1 MSAERSRTSAE
12 IWEPVRLPGI
22 ASRLEMRDG
31 EVHVWRVPLDLRPD
45 RMPALRGVLDA
56 EELARAGRF
65 VFTRHRDRYVAAH
78 GIVRE
83 LLGGYL
89 GRASAALRFERARHG
104 KPYVVGG
111 RDGRGGPI
119 RFSLSH
125 SGDTALVAVSVDREV
140 GVDLEAVRE
149 RDVLGIARHF
159 FSEVEVTALRRLPRH
174 ERLAAFYRCWTC
186 KEAYLKACGTGLA
199 MRLDSFDV
207 TFEPGARPSLAR
219 SERAP
224 DEPSRWTITD
234 LEPSG
239 DFAGALVA
247 EGEPDRVVKR
257 CLEEHRVDRPKAGSA
272 SARAR
277 QPGKRLDADVIVVG
291 AGPAGASTSIHLRRA
306 GLEVVLL
313 ESKRFPRDKVCGDF
327 VGPSAAME
335 LQRLGFANRPLD
347 VHANCVRRAS
357 LFLDGEELIGR
368 AVPSAP
374 GLSGVGRVVRRV
386 ELDRWLVETAVRA
399 GATLRE
405 ESTVTEVRS
414 GEDGASVTVQA
425 AGARRPLRAR
435 VVVAA
440 DGSNSRIARSLR
452 GGVTRTDRRIVAV
465 RGYYTGVAGPV
476 DRADLYFAERSF
488 PGYAWVFP
496 TAEGAAN
503 VGVGMLFDTVP
514 RTSRHLREL
523 LLELVGT
530 DPALRARL
538 AGARLDDRIVA
549 WPLATFDPGQPIV
562 ADRLL
567 LVGDAAGLINPLNG
581 EGIQYAL
588 LSGRWAAEVV
598 AAAVERGS
606 CSAREL
612 ASYTARVHK
621 HMRYDMA
628 LAQMIVSL
636 IRNRALNGIWLGAL
650 RAIVARA
657 HRDPEFAELA
667 GGILVGVVPARDV
680 ASRRVVVA
688 AIEEAMRSAAA
699 GAVLALG
706 TRGRAQSP
714 RSPRRAASALRAPG
728 ALLGWG
734 VTLAPAAFE
743 LATQAAT
750 DLMQGGTPDA

>member
-1 MSAERSRTSAE
+1 M
-12 IWEPVRLPGI
+12 G
-22 ASRLEMRDG
+22 DG
-31 EVHVWRVPLDLRPD
+31 EVHVWRVPLDFRAD
-45 RMPALRGVLDA
+45 RTPALRAVLDA
-56 EELARAGRF
+56 EELARANRF
-65 VFTRHRDRYVAAH
+65 VFARHRGRYIAAH

-83 LLGGYL
+83 LLGRYL
-89 GRASAALRFERARHG
+89 GRASAALRFERAPHG
-104 KPYVVGG
+104 KPYVVGARDRWG
-111 RDGRGGPI
+111 RPI

-125 SGDTALVAVSVDREV
+125 SGDAALIAVSVDREV

-174 ERLAAFYRCWTC
+174 QQLTAFYRCWTC

-207 TFEPGARPSLAR
+207 TFEPGARPRLAR

-247 EGEPDRVVKR
+247 AGEPDRVVKR
-257 CLEEHRVDRPKAGSA
+257 CLEDDGIERPTARSA
-272 SARAR
+272 SPRAR
-277 QPGKRLDADVIVVG
+277 RAGKRLDADIIVVG
-291 AGPAGASTSIHLRRA
+291 AGPAGASTAIHLRRA
-306 GLEVVLL
+306 GLDVVLL
-313 ESKRFPRDKVCGDF
+313 ESKGFPRDKVCGDF
-327 VGPSAAME
+327 VGPFAMME

-357 LFLDGEELIGR
+357 LFLDGEELICR
-368 AVPSAP
+368 ALPAGP

-386 ELDRWLVETAVRA
+386 QLDRWLAETAVRA

-405 ESTVTEVRS
+405 GSTVTEVGS
-414 GEDGASVTVQA
+414 DDDGSSVTVRA
-425 AGARRPLRAR
+425 AGARRALRAR

-452 GGVTRTDRRIVAV
+452 GGATRTDRRITAV
-465 RGYYTGVAGPV
+465 RAYYTDVEGPV

-503 VGVGMLFDTVP
+503 VGVGMLFNTVP
-514 RTSRHLREL
+514 RASQHLREL

-530 DPALRARL
+530 DPALRTRL

-588 LSGRWAAEVV
+588 LSGRWAAEAV
-598 AAAVERGS
+598 AAGVDRGS

-612 ASYTARVHK
+612 ASYTARVHE

-628 LAQMIVSL
+628 LAQMIVCL

-657 HRDPEFAELA
+657 HRDLEFAELA

-680 ASRRVVVA
+680 ASRRVVAA
-688 AIEEAMRSAAA
+688 AIEEALRSAAA

-706 TRGRAQSP
+706 GRGEERSP
-714 RSPRRAASALRAPG
+714 RSPGHAADALRAPG
-728 ALLGWG
+728 ALLRWG
-734 VTLAPAAFE
+734 LALTPAAFE
-743 LATQAAT
+743 LATCAAT
-750 DLMQGGTPDA
+750 DLLQGRTPDA